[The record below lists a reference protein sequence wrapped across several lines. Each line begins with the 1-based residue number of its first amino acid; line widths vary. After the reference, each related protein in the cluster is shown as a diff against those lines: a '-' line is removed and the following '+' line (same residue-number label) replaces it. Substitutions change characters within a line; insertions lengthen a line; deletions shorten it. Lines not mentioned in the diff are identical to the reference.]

1 MEIITT
7 HVNADF
13 DCLGSMI
20 AAQKL
25 YPRAE
30 MVFAGSQ
37 ERAVRDFLQKFP
49 EVAGRFRRLRDI
61 DLDEVKRLILV
72 DVCQPDR
79 IGPFAQ
85 VLERPGVEVHIY
97 DHHPASTL
105 DLCPQRMKIEA
116 VGATVTI
123 FAELLQDQGVRLS
136 SDDATLMLLGLYED
150 TGKLSFNSTTSR
162 DCLAA
167 AYLLEQGGDLNLV
180 SDSLV
185 QELTAGQVA
194 LLHQLI
200 ENRTLVNVNGIDIAL
215 AHASVDSF
223 IGDLALLAHKLKDM
237 ENHNALIVAV
247 RMEDRV
253 FLVGRS
259 RIPEVHVGDIL
270 GEFGGGG
277 HGFAGSGVLRDMT
290 LVEFLEKLPEV
301 LRRHVQPHWEA
312 RHLLFTAVKTVPATA
327 TIKEVRRLLTRY
339 NINAL
344 PVMEGSEVVG
354 IISRQVVEK
363 AAYHALENLPVSE
376 YMNNDF
382 ITVTPETPLQELEEV
397 IVNGSQRFVPVIEDR
412 RLVGAITRTDLLR
425 HMVSGAVSRRMS
437 RAPAVTSGDLGLKKS
452 YIVRLLHNR
461 LQPHIEEILNRM
473 GRVGHELGVHVFVV
487 GGFVRDLLLDHPNL
501 DIDIVVE
508 GDGIAFA
515 AEYASRFDCRIR
527 THRKFGTAVLIFAD
541 EFKIDVASARTEYY
555 LQPGALPTVEH
566 APIKLDLYR
575 RDFTINTLAI
585 ALNEDQFGQLYD
597 FFGAQRDLQEKAV
610 RVLHNL
616 SFVEDPT
623 RVFRA
628 IRFEQRFDFRI
639 GRHTEQLM
647 RSALHMGF
655 LDKISGHR
663 ILNELVHLF
672 KEADPLPAV
681 LRMSDLGLLDY
692 LHPELS
698 RTNRIKKLFG
708 RARQV
713 IDWHQ
718 LLFTGEECRSWLVYF
733 LCLLGDLGEKAA
745 EQLSDRLEIPP
756 RLRHILVAGRED
768 LHRAVNLIYW
778 RSAHSAMPPPSEIFS
793 LLEPLSVENLLYG
806 MARSDNESVQ
816 RSISEYFTRLRNVNC
831 QLNGH
836 DLKELGVAPGP
847 VYKEIFK
854 KLHAARLD
862 GNLAS
867 REDEKDFVRRN
878 YVQRKPTST
887 GIAEASGHKG

>member
-13 DCLGSMI
+13 DCLGSMV

-37 ERAVRDFLQKFP
+37 ERSVRDFLQKFP
-49 EVAGRFRRLRDI
+49 EVAERFRRLRDI
-61 DLDEVKRLILV
+61 DLDAVRRLILV
-72 DVCQPDR
+72 DVGQPDR

-85 VLERPGVEVHIY
+85 VLERPGVEVHVY
-97 DHHPASTL
+97 DHHPASVQ
-105 DLCPQRMKIEA
+105 DLCPKRMKIEA

-123 FAELLQDQGVRLS
+123 FAELLQEQGMRLS

-162 DCLAA
+162 DCMAA

-180 SDSLV
+180 ADSLV

-215 AHASVDSF
+215 AHASVDAF
-223 IGDLALLAHKLKDM
+223 IGDLAVLVHKLKDM
-237 ENHNALIVAV
+237 ESHNALIVAV

-277 HGFAGSGVLRDMT
+277 HGFAASGVLRDMT

-327 TIKEVRRLLTRY
+327 TIKEVRALLTRY

-344 PVMEGSEVVG
+344 PVMEGTRVVG

-363 AAYHALENLPVSE
+363 AAYHTLENLPVSE
-376 YMNNDF
+376 YMNTDF
-382 ITVTPETPLQELEEV
+382 ITVTPETPLRELEEV
-397 IVNGSQRFVPVIEDR
+397 IVNGRQRFVPVIEEG
-412 RLVGAITRTDLLR
+412 RLAGAITRTDLLR

-437 RAPAVTSGDLGLKKS
+437 RAPAITSGGLGLKKS

-461 LQPHIEEILNRM
+461 LQPHIGEILNRM
-473 GRVGHELGVHVFVV
+473 GQVGQELGVHVFVV
-487 GGFVRDLLLDHPNL
+487 GGFVRDLILDHPNL
-501 DIDIVVE
+501 DIDVVVE

-515 AEYASRFDCRIR
+515 AEYARRFDCRIR

-541 EFKIDVASARTEYY
+541 QFKIDVATARTEYY

-585 ALNEDQFGQLYD
+585 ALNEGQFGELFD

-628 IRFEQRFDFRI
+628 IRFEQRLDFRI

-647 RSALHMGF
+647 QSALRMGF

-663 ILNELVHLF
+663 IFNELVHIF
-672 KEADPLPAV
+672 KENNPLPAV

-698 RTNRIKKLFG
+698 RTSRIKELFG
-708 RARQV
+708 RAHQV

-718 LLFTGEECRSWLVYF
+718 LLFTGEDCRSWLVYF
-733 LCLLGDLGEKAA
+733 LCLLSDLGEKAA
-745 EQLSDRLEIPP
+745 QELAERLEIPP
-756 RLRHILVAGRED
+756 RVRHVLVDERED

-778 RSAHSAMPPPSEIFS
+778 RSSRSAMTSPSEIFS
-793 LLEPLSVENLLYG
+793 LLEPLSVESLLYG
-806 MARSDNESVQ
+806 MARSGNESVQ
-816 RSISEYFTRLRNVNC
+816 RSVSDYFIRLRKIKC
-831 QLNGH
+831 HLDGH

-854 KLHAARLD
+854 KLHTARLD
-862 GNLAS
+862 GKIVS
-867 REDEKDFVRRN
+867 REDEKDFVLRN
-878 YVQRKPTST
+878 YVR
-887 GIAEASGHKG
+887 SGKGVTAVPQFFEKDG